1 MTPPPPH
8 HHHQNFFSVSSS
20 MAFVKAFGRVCPS
33 ATRHLVR
40 CQTAQP
46 FRCMTSDAEF
56 RPVKPIVSEESASS
70 LPKSLQ
76 QKKQQVNQD
85 QSLDRP
91 EATAVNTTIANPQQ
105 LRYNLEEDEA
115 VKLDLGAAMLRQ
127 VDLVNASRSELAGVE
142 RKRIV
147 QHFQRRK
154 GDTGSPEVQVA
165 LLNARIHSLAVH
177 MKEHYHD
184 KHSQRGLTA
193 LVNQRKKLQ
202 LYMQKTGAMD
212 RYLKLSATLDP
223 IGHFRPDVDT
233 SFVRIKPI

>member
-1 MTPPPPH
+1 MGEVKANT
-8 HHHQNFFSVSSS
+8 

-56 RPVKPIVSEESASS
+56 RPVKPIISS
-70 LPKSLQ
+70 TLPKSLQ

-85 QSLDRP
+85 QSLNRP
-91 EATAVNTTIANPQQ
+91 AATPLATTIANPQR

-115 VKLDLGAAMLRQ
+115 VKLDLSAAMLRQ

-193 LVNQRKKLQ
+193 LVNQRRKLT

-212 RYLKLSATLDP
+212 RYLKLSAKLDP

-233 SFVRIKPI
+233 NFVRIKPI